1 VRDKPKQLPVILFA
15 GSQAGTATCWQPAVD
30 IYRSRSGWLLK
41 FDLAGVRVE
50 DVEVLVEGCH
60 VTVRGVRRDWV
71 LEEGYWH
78 YAMEIAYNRF
88 ERTVQLPC
96 EVPHPHTQLE
106 YRHGILI
113 VRLDTEEGS
122 R

>member
-1 VRDKPKQLPVILFA
+1 MPEKPQQLPVILFA
-15 GSQAGTATCWQPAVD
+15 GSPAAEATYWQPAVD
-30 IYRSRSGWLLK
+30 IYRSRRGWLLK
-41 FDLAGVRVE
+41 FDLAGVRIE
-50 DVEVLVEGCH
+50 DVEVVVDGRQ

-96 EVPHPHTQLE
+96 EVPQPRTQLD
-106 YRHGILI
+106 YRNGILI
-113 VRLDTEEGS
+113 VRLETEEGS
-122 R
+122 P

>member
-1 VRDKPKQLPVILFA
+1 MQEKPKQLPVVLFA
-15 GSQAGTATCWQPAVD
+15 TSQAGEATCWQPAVD

-50 DVEVLVEGCH
+50 DVEVLVEGCR

-78 YAMEIAYNRF
+78 HSMEIAYNRF

-96 EVPHPHTQLE
+96 DLPRAHAHLD

-113 VRLDTEEGS
+113 VRLETEGES

>member
-1 VRDKPKQLPVILFA
+1 VSDKPKQLPVVLFA
-15 GSQAGTATCWQPAVD
+15 SSPAAEATCWQPAVD

-50 DVEVLVEGCH
+50 DVEVLVEGCR

-78 YAMEIAYNRF
+78 YSMEIAYNRF

-96 EVPHPHTQLE
+96 DLAHAHAHLD
-106 YRHGILI
+106 YRHGILV
-113 VRLDTEEGS
+113 VRLEAEGEPE
-122 R
+122 